1 MKVEGALPNPSGA
14 KDTKSTYSQSC
25 ILFALSSGGTRRRR
39 MKQTIKIR
47 CELLLL
53 LSLFISSSLAFQSDE
68 LLIEEEELGSEGGFP
83 DLAHIRSSP
92 PPTRK
97 RYSESDQDSKIQFSL
112 EHAFGDSD
120 FSPAGIFNARLK
132 TWNHGAQVSFLSLS
146 CYYLLL
152 LLHAGLGLTWSFI
165 TL

>member
-1 MKVEGALPNPSGA
+1 MKL
-14 KDTKSTYSQSC
+14 
-25 ILFALSSGGTRRRR
+25 
-39 MKQTIKIR
+39 TIKIR

-83 DLAHIRSSP
+83 DLAHIRSSSPQP
-92 PPTRK
+92 PTPTTPTRK
-97 RYSESDQDSKIQFSL
+97 RYSESDQDSKVQFSL

-132 TWNHGAQVSFLSLS
+132 TWNHGTQVSFFFSLSLS
-146 CYYLLL
+146 RALGLSWKYQYIG
-152 LLHAGLGLTWSFI
+152 AGL
-165 TL
+165 TLELFYL

>member
-68 LLIEEEELGSEGGFP
+68 LLIEEEDLGSEGGFP

-152 LLHAGLGLTWSFI
+152 VLRTGLGLTWSFI